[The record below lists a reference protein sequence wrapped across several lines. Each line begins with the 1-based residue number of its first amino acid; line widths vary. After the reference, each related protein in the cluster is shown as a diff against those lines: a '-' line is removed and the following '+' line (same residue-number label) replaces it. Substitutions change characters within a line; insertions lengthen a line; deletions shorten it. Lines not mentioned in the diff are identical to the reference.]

1 MCVHEV
7 SRKMPCPV
15 FAIPQRLGGFDSDFW
30 SAPMA
35 KPITVIYWPML
46 ARGAS
51 LVRMLEH
58 TNTPYDST

>member
-1 MCVHEV
+1 
-7 SRKMPCPV
+7 
-15 FAIPQRLGGFDSDFW
+15 
-30 SAPMA
+30 MA

-58 TNTPYDST
+58 TNTPYDYVSDKTVMAQRESTALVAPRQLNGL